1 MENITFRELIESD
14 YKLLQKWVNAD
25 FVKKWCFKS
34 INWTYDEIIKMFTYI
49 KESKNDS
56 FTVLCG
62 KNKIGYIQK
71 SSSKDDSE
79 YFNLLQ
85 IDGNAADIGLM
96 FIGEVDYIHK
106 GLGSIIIKKFLKEII
121 FKDIGIDKCIICPE
135 LKNSIAIKSYEKAGF
150 KYIRTTQIPEE
161 NEPFYVMEILRD
173 EI

>member
-14 YKLLQKWVNAD
+14 YKLLQKWLTAD

-96 FIGEVDYIHK
+96 FIGEIDYIHK

-135 LKNSIAIKSYEKAGF
+135 PKNSIAIKSYEKAGF
-150 KYIRTTQIPEE
+150 KYIKTTQIPEE